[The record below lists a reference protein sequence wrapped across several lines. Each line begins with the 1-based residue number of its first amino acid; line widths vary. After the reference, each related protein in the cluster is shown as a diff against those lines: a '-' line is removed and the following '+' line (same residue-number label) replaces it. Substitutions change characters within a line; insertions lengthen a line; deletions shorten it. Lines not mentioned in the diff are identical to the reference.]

1 MSDPHSQ
8 RIVLVDASDHSGEVV
23 ARRLTA
29 QGYLVEVFS
38 DPALGAHAALAAPPV
53 ALIADL
59 WMPGVSGV
67 QLCRLMRAEPAT
79 AEMPVILRGQSDDPR
94 SRFWAERAGASAYVA
109 KGRMGELVRI
119 LAQAAARAQAN
130 DGFFLQ
136 LSGGSID
143 IRDRIARHLDMALF
157 DSVIAAEVRSL
168 ASAGSFEKLFDL
180 LSQFLSQVVSYHWMA
195 VLTHEP
201 NQFALHHHPAA
212 RSSAEADARRV
223 LGVPSYLPLLR
234 IEDED
239 ARADSCAG
247 APTVC
252 QISFGAIRIGQLG
265 IAATFQDETES
276 TNLIALVARE
286 LGGPLRMSALVEE
299 SQRLATTDP
308 LTGLPNRRALLGNL
322 QIEIAHARRHCLPLS
337 LCLLDV
343 DHFKN
348 INDTYGHAAG
358 DQVLAAVG
366 ALLPSELRVPDLP
379 ARWGGEE
386 FVIVLKQAN
395 AEGAVVAAERIR
407 KAIEDRDFN
416 FKGTRFSVTVSIGVA
431 EFVASDSAETFIER
445 ADRAMYRAKVG
456 GRNRV
461 EVEEA
466 PAAPGAELAP
476 DAGAT
481 LVASAPLG

>member
-1 MSDPHSQ
+1 MPDPQPH
-8 RIVLVDASDHSGEVV
+8 RIVLVDATHDSREVV

-38 DPALGAHAALAAPPV
+38 DPALGADAALAAPPV

-79 AEMPVILRGQSDDPR
+79 AEVPVILRGPSDDPR

-119 LAQAAARAQAN
+119 LSQAATRAEAN

-136 LSGGSID
+136 LSGGSVD

-157 DSVIAAEVRSL
+157 DSVIAAEVRAL

-195 VLTHEP
+195 VHTYEP

-212 RSSAEADARRV
+212 RTSAELEARAALEVLATLQLVRV
-223 LGVPSYLPLLR
+223 
-234 IEDED
+234 EDED
-239 ARADSCAG
+239 ARAETCAG
-247 APTVC
+247 GPTVC
-252 QISFGAIRIGQLG
+252 EISFGGNKIGKLAVAAISS
-265 IAATFQDETES
+265 DDPES

-286 LGGPLRMSALVEE
+286 LGGPLRMASLVEE

-322 QIEIAHARRHCLPLS
+322 QVEIAHARRHGLPLS
-337 LCLLDV
+337 ICLLDV
-343 DHFKN
+343 DHFKH

-358 DQVLAAVG
+358 DQVLAAIG
-366 ALLPSELRVPDLP
+366 GILPSELRVPDLP

-386 FVIVLKQAN
+386 FVIVLKQASS
-395 AEGAVVAAERIR
+395 EGAVVAAERIR
-407 KAIEDRDFN
+407 KAIEDRSFN
-416 FKGTRFSVTVSIGVA
+416 FKSARFTVTVSIGVA

-461 EVEEA
+461 ELEDPPASSAEPGL
-466 PAAPGAELAP
+466 PAAASLG
-476 DAGAT
+476 
-481 LVASAPLG
+481 ASAAVA